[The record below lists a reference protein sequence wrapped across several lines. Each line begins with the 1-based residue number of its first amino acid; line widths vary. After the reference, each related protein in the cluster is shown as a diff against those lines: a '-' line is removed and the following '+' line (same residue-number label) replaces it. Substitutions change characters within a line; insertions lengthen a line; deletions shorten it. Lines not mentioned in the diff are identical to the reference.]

1 MVERKV
7 SADAILRIHRRDRG
21 LRRFTSAEQYLPE
34 VASLPVCLLGVMS
47 IDVRIARQFKLL
59 AEELLSPSPVL
70 SPADLGV
77 ATDLNAASLT
87 VGQAR
92 KVAKR
97 PRSRSIKRAIDAAL
111 KAGASV
117 VIAPDETVTINASTA
132 GNNNAETS
140 NNVLNANDELAR
152 WRRKKNAR

>member
-1 MVERKV
+1 LVEHKV
-7 SADAILRIHRRDRG
+7 WQTTILRIHRGDRG
-21 LRRFTSAEQYLPE
+21 LRRLPLP
-34 VASLPVCLLGVMS
+34 SNIRRRSRHCPVCLLGVMS

-92 KVAKR
+92 KIAKR
-97 PRSRSIKRAIDAAL
+97 PRSRSLKRAIDAAL

-140 NNVLNANDELAR
+140 NDVLNANDELAR

>member
-1 MVERKV
+1 M
-7 SADAILRIHRRDRG
+7 
-21 LRRFTSAEQYLPE
+21 
-34 VASLPVCLLGVMS
+34 
-47 IDVRIARQFKLL
+47 
-59 AEELLSPSPVL
+59 
-70 SPADLGV
+70 
-77 ATDLNAASLT
+77 
-87 VGQAR
+87 GQAR

-140 NNVLNANDELAR
+140 NDVLNANDELAR
-152 WRRKKNAR
+152 WRREKDAR